1 MSENTFTPA
10 EAPENLA
17 ADTADAA
24 EVHEKPEE
32 LTKLAQ
38 HECILVHAQAGYR
51 KVTLPPLEA
60 DGTVS
65 KWYHGL
71 WLGS

>member
-1 MSENTFTPA
+1 MPPVKRGFVATSTL
-10 EAPENLA
+10 PELLIRLR
-17 ADTADAA
+17 
-24 EVHEKPEE
+24 K
-32 LTKLAQ
+32 
-38 HECILVHAQAGYR
+38 HECILVHAEAGYR